1 MAYPLKTNLSS
12 KPNATLTSLNDTLLD
27 DNFAKSLETL
37 INGWTQNSTYKIT
50 LNNTPDNNKFAV
62 QFTATTGS
70 NPGDNQLR
78 DYVNDKINPPMSDGQ
93 LNVDISSKKI
103 TYTQKAGTTKTDVS
117 TTKTDDSTTTKTP
130 SASKASTIDTLA
142 QEIKQSGVFDNPL
155 AKDVAYQG
163 YDNLSEEI
171 LRVKKLMKL

>member
-1 MAYPLKTNLSS
+1 MAYPLTTNLSS

-50 LNNTPDNNKFAV
+50 LSNTPDNNKFAV
-62 QFTATTGS
+62 QFTTTIGNDS
-70 NPGDNQLR
+70 GDYKLR

-117 TTKTDDSTTTKTP
+117 TTKTTTQAPNT
-130 SASKASTIDTLA
+130 SKASTINTLA
-142 QEIKQSGVFDNPL
+142 QQIKQSGVFDNPL

>member
-1 MAYPLKTNLSS
+1 MPYPLKTNLLS
-12 KPNATLTSLNDTLLD
+12 KTNATLTSLDDTLLD
-27 DNFAKSLETL
+27 DNFAKSLETI

-50 LNNTPDNNKFAV
+50 LSNTSDRNKYAV
-62 QFTATTGS
+62 QFTATIGS

-78 DYVNDKINPPMSDGQ
+78 DYVNDKINPPMSNGQ

-103 TYTQKAGTTKTDVS
+103 TYTQKATKTKTDTS
-117 TTKTDDSTTTKTP
+117 TTKTDDSTTAKTP
-130 SASKASTIDTLA
+130 SASKTNAIDTLA

-155 AKDVAYQG
+155 AKDVAFQG
-163 YDNLSEEI
+163 YNNLSEEI